1 MNNIQNGQT
10 ALIVGDGW
18 FGLSNPASINYN
30 VNLCVYSGL
39 TKIAKN
45 LKRILEKM
53 GFKVVYV
60 SISGQ
65 PYPDIENV
73 SYHIGNSVG
82 IS

>member
-30 VNLCVYSGL
+30 VNLCVDSGL

-45 LKRILEKM
+45 LKRI
-53 GFKVVYV
+53 FA
-60 SISGQ
+60 I
-65 PYPDIENV
+65 
-73 SYHIGNSVG
+73 
-82 IS
+82 